1 MNLPEVFV
9 YDAQDAVDNPES
21 PSAKVMEAQIDRVVN
36 NRVGSILTKE
46 KENAAKMQQA
56 LVRKKESAEFKKRHN
71 MSDEDFD
78 NLVDRA
84 KERKVTL
91 DDVYYLINKDKT
103 EKNVANSTRKDMLN
117 QMKNVRNM
125 PVSQSNANSQAPPA
139 NADDKVFDA
148 LIGNDSD
155 LDNLFG

>member
-1 MNLPEVFV
+1 
-9 YDAQDAVDNPES
+9 
-21 PSAKVMEAQIDRVVN
+21 
-36 NRVGSILTKE
+36 
-46 KENAAKMQQA
+46 
-56 LVRKKESAEFKKRHN
+56 